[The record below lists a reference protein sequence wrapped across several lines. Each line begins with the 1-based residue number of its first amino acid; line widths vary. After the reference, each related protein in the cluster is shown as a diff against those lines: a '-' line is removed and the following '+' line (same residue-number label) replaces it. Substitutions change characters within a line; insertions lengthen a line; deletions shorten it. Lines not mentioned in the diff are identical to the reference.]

1 MRKHEDFE
9 ELAALA
15 AIGQLSVEEH
25 GELLEHLRGCAACR
39 RTSDQFN
46 FILDELPLPESSTS
60 DGDLQQLQG
69 ASYRQR
75 FLERASAEGV
85 RFTPEALGEKKR
97 RIAASFFFRN
107 WRPYALG
114 VASAVALIVVV
125 STVVLPKV
133 LSRLAVSQVPASSFK
148 PTLVAAAR
156 LDTTAPSDSSA
167 RISDQGS
174 VTVTHLQQASVD
186 AEKRL
191 DFLRRELARAQA
203 NYLQLLQESE
213 RWKDQAAQLQSKGQ
227 QDEEQLGQ
235 VRTQVEKLSKD
246 NDQLTAGLVDQQFRI
261 KELSEEVEN
270 QKAAVERER
279 QLTAAARDVRELM
292 GARNLHIIDVADLDG
307 QGKSKK
313 SFGRVFYTEGKSL
326 IFYAFDLS
334 QKGSVSKVS
343 FQAWGQ
349 NRSTSSSVK
358 NLGIFHIDD
367 QVQKRWVLRVD
378 NPELLKSVESVF
390 VTVEPS
396 PGRDK
401 PSGQKLLYA
410 YLGTQANH
418 P

>member
-1 MRKHEDFE
+1 MQKHEHFE

-39 RTSDQFN
+39 RTNDQFN
-46 FILDELPLPESSTS
+46 FILDELPLPEPSAN
-60 DGDLQQLQG
+60 DRDLQQLQG

-85 RFTPEALGEKKR
+85 RFTPEARGEKKR
-97 RIAASFFFRN
+97 WVTTSFFKD

-114 VASAVALIVVV
+114 VASAVAVMVVV
-125 STVVLPKV
+125 SAVVLPKV
-133 LSRLAVSQVPASSFK
+133 LSRSAVSQVTASNSERAAGTLGRTNAPAS
-148 PTLVAAAR
+148 
-156 LDTTAPSDSSA
+156 SDSSA
-167 RISDQGS
+167 RDSDPAS
-174 VTVTHLQQASVD
+174 VTIAHLQQASVD

-203 NYLQLLQESE
+203 SYQQLLQDSE
-213 RWKDQAAQLQSKGQ
+213 RWKDQAGQLQSKSQ
-227 QDEEQLGQ
+227 ENEQQLGQ
-235 VRTQVEKLSKD
+235 ARSQVEKLSKD
-246 NDQLTAGLVDQQFRI
+246 NDQLTAGLVAQQFRVT
-261 KELSEEVEN
+261 ELSEEVEN

-279 QLTAAARDVRELM
+279 QLTAAASDVRELM

-334 QKGSVSKVS
+334 QKGSASKVS

-349 NRSTSSSVK
+349 NQSASSNVK
-358 NLGIFHIDD
+358 NLGVFHVDD

>member
-1 MRKHEDFE
+1 MRKHEHFE
-9 ELAALA
+9 ELSALA

-25 GELLEHLRGCAACR
+25 GELLEHLRSCDGCKRA
-39 RTSDQFN
+39 SDQFN
-46 FILDELPLPESSTS
+46 FILDQLPLPEPSAN
-60 DGDLQQLQG
+60 DRDLQQLQG

-85 RFTPEALGEKKR
+85 RFTPEARGEKKR
-97 RIAASFFFRN
+97 RVATSFFRN

-114 VASAVALIVVV
+114 GAVAVVVVASAVVG
-125 STVVLPKV
+125 PKV
-133 LSRLAVSQVPASSFK
+133 LSRFAMRQVTTSAPEVASLARRGTPAS
-148 PTLVAAAR
+148 
-156 LDTTAPSDSSA
+156 SDSSA
-167 RISDQGS
+167 RMSDSPS
-174 VTVTHLQQASVD
+174 VTIARLQQASVD

-191 DFLRRELARAQA
+191 DLLRRELSRAQA
-203 NYLQLLQESE
+203 NYQQLLQESE
-213 RWKDQAAQLQSKGQ
+213 QWKDQAAQLQSKGQ
-227 QDEEQLGQ
+227 QDEQQLAQ
-235 VRTQVEKLSKD
+235 TKTQVDKLSKD
-246 NDQLTAGLVDQQFRI
+246 NDQLTAGLVAQQFRVT
-261 KELSEEVEN
+261 ELLEDVEN

-279 QLTAAARDVRELM
+279 QLTAAASDVRELM

-334 QKGSVSKVS
+334 QKGSASKVS

-349 NRSTSSSVK
+349 NQSANSNVK
-358 NLGIFHIDD
+358 NLGVFHVDD

>member
-1 MRKHEDFE
+1 MQKHEHFE
-9 ELAALA
+9 ELTALA
-15 AIGQLSVEEH
+15 AIGQLSAEEH
-25 GELLEHLRGCAACR
+25 RELLEHLRSCDGCR
-39 RTSDQFN
+39 RTADQFD
-46 FILDELPLPESSTS
+46 FVLDQLPLPDSSAN
-60 DGDLQQLQG
+60 DRDLQQLQG

-85 RFTPEALGEKKR
+85 RFTPEALGEKR
-97 RIAASFFFRN
+97 RRVAVSFFKN

-114 VASAVALIVVV
+114 VASAVAVVIVA
-125 STVVLPKV
+125 SAIALPGM
-133 LSRLAVSQVPASSFK
+133 LSRLAFRQ
-148 PTLVAAAR
+148 VAASNSKLAVATPAR
-156 LDTTAPSDSSA
+156 ADAPVSSDSSA
-167 RISDQGS
+167 RMSDPP
-174 VTVTHLQQASVD
+174 TATIAHLQQDSVD

-203 NYLQLLQESE
+203 NYQQLLRESE
-213 RWKDQAAQLQSKGQ
+213 RWKDKAAQLQSKGQ
-227 QDEEQLGQ
+227 QDEQQLGQ
-235 VRTQVEKLSKD
+235 VRTQVEKLRKD
-246 NDQLTAGLVDQQFRI
+246 NDQLTAGLVAQQFRI
-261 KELSEEVEN
+261 TELSEEVES

-292 GARNLHIIDVADLDG
+292 GARSLHIIDVADLDG
-307 QGKSKK
+307 QGKSKR

-334 QKGSVSKVS
+334 QKGSTSKVS

-349 NRSTSSSVK
+349 GQTTSSRVK
-358 NLGIFHIDD
+358 NLGVFHVDD
-367 QVQKRWVLRVD
+367 QLQKRWVLRVD
-378 NPELLKSVESVF
+378 DPELLKSVESVF
-390 VTVEPS
+390 VTVEPA

>member
-1 MRKHEDFE
+1 MRKHEHFE
-9 ELAALA
+9 ELSALA

-25 GELLEHLRGCAACR
+25 GELLEHLRSCDGCR
-39 RTSDQFN
+39 RASDQFN
-46 FILDELPLPESSTS
+46 FILDQLPLPEPSAN
-60 DGDLQQLQG
+60 DRDLQQLQG

-85 RFTPEALGEKKR
+85 RFTPEARGEKKR
-97 RIAASFFFRN
+97 RVATSFFRN

-114 VASAVALIVVV
+114 VASAVAVVV
-125 STVVLPKV
+125 VASAVVGPKV
-133 LSRLAVSQVPASSFK
+133 LSRLSARQVTTSTPEVASLARRDT
-148 PTLVAAAR
+148 PTS
-156 LDTTAPSDSSA
+156 SDSSA
-167 RISDQGS
+167 RMSDPAS
-174 VTVTHLQQASVD
+174 LTIAHLQQASVD

-191 DFLRRELARAQA
+191 DFLRRELGRAQV
-203 NYLQLLQESE
+203 NYQQLLQESE

-227 QDEEQLGQ
+227 QDEQQLGQ
-235 VRTQVEKLSKD
+235 ARTQVEKLSKD
-246 NDQLTAGLVDQQFRI
+246 NDQLTAGLVAQQFHI
-261 KELSEEVEN
+261 TELSEEVEN

-279 QLTAAARDVRELM
+279 QLTAAASDVRELM

-334 QKGSVSKVS
+334 QKGSASKVS

-349 NRSTSSSVK
+349 NQSASGNVK
-358 NLGIFHIDD
+358 NLGIFHVDD

>member
-1 MRKHEDFE
+1 MRKHEHFE

-39 RTSDQFN
+39 CTSDQIN
-46 FILDELPLPESSTS
+46 YNLDELPLPDPSAS
-60 DGDLQQLQG
+60 DRDLQQLQG

-85 RFTPEALGEKKR
+85 RFTPEARGEKKR
-97 RIAASFFFRN
+97 WVATSFFRN

-114 VASAVALIVVV
+114 VASAVAVMVVV
-125 STVVLPKV
+125 SAVVLPKV
-133 LSRLAVSQVPASSFK
+133 PSRSAVSQVTASNSEPAVGTLARADTPASS
-148 PTLVAAAR
+148 
-156 LDTTAPSDSSA
+156 DSSG
-167 RISDQGS
+167 RMSDPAS
-174 VTVTHLQQASVD
+174 VTIAHLQQASVD

-203 NYLQLLQESE
+203 NYQQLLQDSE
-213 RWKDQAAQLQSKGQ
+213 RWKDQAGQLQSKSQ
-227 QDEEQLGQ
+227 ENEQQLGQ
-235 VRTQVEKLSKD
+235 ARSQVEKLSKD
-246 NDQLTAGLVDQQFRI
+246 NDQLTAGLVAQQFRVT
-261 KELSEEVEN
+261 ELSEEVEN
-270 QKAAVERER
+270 QKVAVEREQ
-279 QLTAAARDVRELM
+279 QLTAAASDVRELM

-313 SFGRVFYTEGKSL
+313 SFGRVFYTEGRSL

-334 QKGSVSKVS
+334 QKGSASKVS

-349 NRSTSSSVK
+349 NQSASSNVK
-358 NLGIFHIDD
+358 NLGVFHVDD

>member
-1 MRKHEDFE
+1 MRKHEHFE

-15 AIGQLSVEEH
+15 AIGQLSVEER

-39 RTSDQFN
+39 RSSDQFN
-46 FILDELPLPESSTS
+46 FILDELPLPEPSAS
-60 DGDLQQLQG
+60 DRDLQQLQG

-85 RFTPEALGEKKR
+85 HFTPEARGEKKR
-97 RIAASFFFRN
+97 WVATSFFRN

-114 VASAVALIVVV
+114 VASAVAVIVVV
-125 STVVLPKV
+125 SAVVLPKV
-133 LSRLAVSQVPASSFK
+133 LSRSAVSQVTASNSEPAVGTSARADTPAS
-148 PTLVAAAR
+148 
-156 LDTTAPSDSSA
+156 SDSSA
-167 RISDQGS
+167 RTSDPAS
-174 VTVTHLQQASVD
+174 VTIAHLQQASVD
-186 AEKRL
+186 AQKRL
-191 DFLRRELARAQA
+191 EFLRRELARAQA
-203 NYLQLLQESE
+203 NYLQLLQDSE
-213 RWKDQAAQLQSKGQ
+213 RWKDQAGQLQSKNQ
-227 QDEEQLGQ
+227 ENEQQLGQ
-235 VRTQVEKLSKD
+235 ARSQAEKLSKD
-246 NDQLTAGLVDQQFRI
+246 NDQLTAGLVAQQFRVT
-261 KELSEEVEN
+261 ELSEEVEN

-334 QKGSVSKVS
+334 QKGSASKVS

-349 NRSTSSSVK
+349 NQSASSNVK
-358 NLGIFHIDD
+358 SLGVFHVDD

>member
-25 GELLEHLRGCAACR
+25 VEFSEHLRGCHACR

-46 FILDELPLPESSTS
+46 FILDELPLPDPSAS
-60 DGDLQQLQG
+60 DRDLQQLQG

-75 FLERASAEGV
+75 FLEKASAAGV
-85 RFTPEALGEKKR
+85 RFTPEALGEKR
-97 RIAASFFFRN
+97 RRVPTSFFRN
-107 WRPYALG
+107 WRPYSLG
-114 VASAVALIVVV
+114 VASAVVVMV
-125 STVVLPKV
+125 VAAVVLPKV
-133 LSRLAVSQVPASSFK
+133 LSHLAATHVTAATSEVVAPARTEALAS
-148 PTLVAAAR
+148 
-156 LDTTAPSDSSA
+156 SDSSV
-167 RISDQGS
+167 RNSDLAA
-174 VTVTHLQQASVD
+174 TVVQLQHVNVD

-191 DFLRRELARAQA
+191 DFLRRELAQAQT
-203 NYLQLLQESE
+203 NYQQLLQESE

-227 QDEEQLGQ
+227 QDEQQLSQ
-235 VRTQVEKLSKD
+235 ARTQIEKLGTD
-246 NDQLTAGLVDQQFRI
+246 NDQLTAGLVAQQFRI
-261 KELSEEVEN
+261 TELSAEVEN

-349 NRSTSSSVK
+349 NQSTSSSVK
-358 NLGIFHIDD
+358 NLGVFHIDD

-378 NPELLKSVESVF
+378 NPELLRSVESVF

>member
-1 MRKHEDFE
+1 MRKHEHFE

-39 RTSDQFN
+39 RSSDQFN
-46 FILDELPLPESSTS
+46 FILDELPLPEPSAS
-60 DGDLQQLQG
+60 DRDLLQLQG

-85 RFTPEALGEKKR
+85 RFTPEALGEKRR
-97 RIAASFFFRN
+97 RIATSFFRN

-114 VASAVALIVVV
+114 VASAVAVMVVA
-125 STVVLPKV
+125 SAVVLPKV
-133 LSRLAVSQVPASSFK
+133 LSRLAVSQISASNSKPAVATPGRANAPAS
-148 PTLVAAAR
+148 
-156 LDTTAPSDSSA
+156 SDSSA
-167 RISDQGS
+167 RDSDPAS
-174 VTVTHLQQASVD
+174 VTIAHLQQPSVD
-186 AEKRL
+186 AQKRL
-191 DFLRRELARAQA
+191 DVLRRELARAQA
-203 NYLQLLQESE
+203 DYRQLLQDAE
-213 RWKDQAAQLQSKGQ
+213 RWKDQAGQLQSKSQ
-227 QDEEQLGQ
+227 ENEQQLGQ
-235 VRTQVEKLSKD
+235 ARSQVEKLSKD
-246 NDQLTAGLVDQQFRI
+246 NDQLTAGLVAQQFRVT
-261 KELSEEVEN
+261 ELSEEVEN

-279 QLTAAARDVRELM
+279 QLTAAASDVRELM

-334 QKGSVSKVS
+334 QKGSASKVS

-349 NRSTSSSVK
+349 NQSASSNVK
-358 NLGIFHIDD
+358 NLGVFHVDD

>member
-39 RTSDQFN
+39 RTSDHFN
-46 FILDELPLPESSTS
+46 FILDELPLPEPSAR
-60 DGDLQQLQG
+60 DRDLQQLQG

-85 RFTPEALGEKKR
+85 RFTPEALGEKRR
-97 RIAASFFFRN
+97 RIATSFFRN
-107 WRPYALG
+107 WRPYTLG
-114 VASAVALIVVV
+114 IASAVAVMVVA
-125 STVVLPKV
+125 SAVVLPKV
-133 LSRLAVSQVPASSFK
+133 LSRLAAGRVTASTSEVAAPARTETPAS
-148 PTLVAAAR
+148 
-156 LDTTAPSDSSA
+156 SDSSA
-167 RISDQGS
+167 RNSDLAA
-174 VTVTHLQQASVD
+174 TVVQLQQGKVD

-191 DFLRRELARAQA
+191 DFLRRELARAQT
-203 NYLQLLQESE
+203 NYQQFLQESE

-227 QDEEQLGQ
+227 QDEEQLSRA
-235 VRTQVEKLSKD
+235 RTQVEKLGKD
-246 NDQLTAGLVDQQFRI
+246 NDQLTAGLVAQQFRI
-261 KELSEEVEN
+261 KELSEDVEN

-279 QLTAAARDVRELM
+279 QLTAAANDVRELM

-334 QKGSVSKVS
+334 QKGSASKVS

-349 NRSTSSSVK
+349 NQSTSSSVK
-358 NLGIFHIDD
+358 SLGVFHIDD

>member
-1 MRKHEDFE
+1 MQKHEDFE
-9 ELAALA
+9 ELIALA
-15 AIGQLSVEEH
+15 AVGQLSVEEH
-25 GELLEHLRGCAACR
+25 GELLEHLRGCTACR

-46 FILDELPLPESSTS
+46 FILDELPLPEPSAS
-60 DGDLQQLQG
+60 DRDLQQLQG

-85 RFTPEALGEKKR
+85 RFTPEALGEKR
-97 RIAASFFFRN
+97 RRVAASFFRN

-114 VASAVALIVVV
+114 VASAVAVMIVA
-125 STVVLPKV
+125 SAIALPGV
-133 LSRLAVSQVPASSFK
+133 LSRLAFRQFAASNSKPAVATPARADTPASSDSN
-148 PTLVAAAR
+148 AR
-156 LDTTAPSDSSA
+156 MSDPA
-167 RISDQGS
+167 S
-174 VTVTHLQQASVD
+174 VTIAHLQQTSVD

-191 DFLRRELARAQA
+191 DLLRRELARAQA
-203 NYLQLLQESE
+203 NYQQLLRESE
-213 RWKDQAAQLQSKGQ
+213 GWKDQAAQLQSKSQ
-227 QDEEQLGQ
+227 QDEQQLGQ
-235 VRTQVEKLSKD
+235 ARTQVEKLNKD
-246 NDQLTAGLVDQQFRI
+246 NGQLTAGLVTQQFRI
-261 KELSEEVEN
+261 TALSEEIEN
-270 QKAAVERER
+270 QKATVERER
-279 QLTAAARDVRELM
+279 QLTAAASDVRELM

-334 QKGSVSKVS
+334 QKGSASKVS

-349 NRSTSSSVK
+349 NQNSSSNVK
-358 NLGIFHIDD
+358 NLGVFHVDD

>member
-46 FILDELPLPESSTS
+46 FILDELPLPEPSAS
-60 DGDLQQLQG
+60 DRDIQQLQG

-85 RFTPEALGEKKR
+85 RFTPEALGEKRR
-97 RIAASFFFRN
+97 RIATSFFRN
-107 WRPYALG
+107 RRPYALG
-114 VASAVALIVVV
+114 MASAVAVMVVASAV
-125 STVVLPKV
+125 VLPEV
-133 LSRLAVSQVPASSFK
+133 LSRLGVSKVSISIPK
-148 PTLVAAAR
+148 PVVAPPVLAG
-156 LDTTAPSDSSA
+156 TSSDSSA
-167 RISDQGS
+167 RDSDLA
-174 VTVTHLQQASVD
+174 VTVVQFQQAKQD
-186 AEKRL
+186 AEKQL
-191 DFLRRELARAQA
+191 DSLRSELARAQT
-203 NYLQLLQESE
+203 NYQQLLQESGQ
-213 RWKDQAAQLQSKGQ
+213 WKDQAAQFQSKGQ
-227 QDEEQLGQ
+227 QDEQRLGQ
-235 VRTQVEKLSKD
+235 ARTQIEKLGRD
-246 NDQLTAGLVDQQFRI
+246 NDQLTAGLVAQQFRI

-307 QGKSKK
+307 QGRSKK

-349 NRSTSSSVK
+349 NQSTTSNVK
-358 NLGIFHIDD
+358 NLGVFHIDD
-367 QVQKRWVLRVD
+367 QLQKRWVLRVD

-401 PSGQKLLYA
+401 PSGHKLLYA

>member
-15 AIGQLSVEEH
+15 AIGQLSIEEH

-46 FILDELPLPESSTS
+46 FILDELPLPEPSAS
-60 DGDLQQLQG
+60 DRDIQQLQG

-85 RFTPEALGEKKR
+85 RFTPEALGEKRR
-97 RIAASFFFRN
+97 RIATSFFRN

-114 VASAVALIVVV
+114 IASAVAVMLVA
-125 STVVLPKV
+125 SAVVLPKV
-133 LSRLAVSQVPASSFK
+133 LSRLTARHVTASTSGVVAPARTETPASSE
-148 PTLVAAAR
+148 
-156 LDTTAPSDSSA
+156 SSA
-167 RISDQGS
+167 RNSDLAA
-174 VTVTHLQQASVD
+174 TVIQLEQAKVD

-191 DFLRRELARAQA
+191 DSLRRELARAQA
-203 NYLQLLQESE
+203 NYQQLLQESE

-227 QDEEQLGQ
+227 EDEQQFGQ
-235 VRTQVEKLSKD
+235 ARTQVEKLSKD
-246 NDQLTAGLVDQQFRI
+246 NDQLTASLVAQQFRI
-261 KELSEEVEN
+261 KDLSEDVEN

-307 QGKSKK
+307 LGKSKK

-334 QKGSVSKVS
+334 QKGSASKVS

-349 NRSTSSSVK
+349 NQSTNSSVR
-358 NLGIFHIDD
+358 NLGVFHIDD

-378 NPELLKSVESVF
+378 NPELLKSIESVF
-390 VTVEPS
+390 VTIEPS
-396 PGRDK
+396 PGTDK
-401 PSGQKLLYA
+401 PSGHKLLYA

>member
-1 MRKHEDFE
+1 MRKHEHFE

-25 GELLEHLRGCAACR
+25 GELLEHLRGCPACR
-39 RTSDQFN
+39 RSSDQFN
-46 FILDELPLPESSTS
+46 FILDELPLPEPSAS
-60 DGDLQQLQG
+60 DRDLQQLQG
-69 ASYRQR
+69 ASYRQK

-85 RFTPEALGEKKR
+85 RFTPEARGEKKR
-97 RIAASFFFRN
+97 LVATSFFRN

-114 VASAVALIVVV
+114 VASAVAVMVVV
-125 STVVLPKV
+125 SAVVLPKV
-133 LSRLAVSQVPASSFK
+133 LSRSAVSQVTASNSEPA
-148 PTLVAAAR
+148 VATPGRANTPAF
-156 LDTTAPSDSSA
+156 SDSSA
-167 RISDQGS
+167 RMPDPASLSIA
-174 VTVTHLQQASVD
+174 HLQQASVD

-191 DFLRRELARAQA
+191 DFLRRELAREQA
-203 NYLQLLQESE
+203 DYRQLLQEAE
-213 RWKDQAAQLQSKGQ
+213 RWKDQAGQLQSKSQ
-227 QDEEQLGQ
+227 ENEQQLGQ
-235 VRTQVEKLSKD
+235 ARSQVEKLSKD
-246 NDQLTAGLVDQQFRI
+246 NDQLTAGLVAQQFRVT
-261 KELSEEVEN
+261 ELSEEVEN

-334 QKGSVSKVS
+334 QKGSASKVS

-349 NRSTSSSVK
+349 NQSASSNVK
-358 NLGIFHIDD
+358 NLGVFHVDD

-401 PSGQKLLYA
+401 PSGRKLLYA
-410 YLGTQANH
+410 YLRTEANH

>member
-1 MRKHEDFE
+1 MRKHEHFE

-25 GELLEHLRGCAACR
+25 GELLEHLRGCDGCKR
-39 RTSDQFN
+39 SSDQFN
-46 FILDELPLPESSTS
+46 FILDELPLPEPSAS
-60 DGDLQQLQG
+60 DRDLQQLQG

-85 RFTPEALGEKKR
+85 RFTPEARGEKKR
-97 RIAASFFFRN
+97 WVATSFFRN

-114 VASAVALIVVV
+114 VASAVAVMVVV
-125 STVVLPKV
+125 SAVVLPKV
-133 LSRLAVSQVPASSFK
+133 LSRSAVSQVTASSSGPAVTTPARADAPAS
-148 PTLVAAAR
+148 
-156 LDTTAPSDSSA
+156 SDSSA
-167 RISDQGS
+167 RMSDPAS
-174 VTVTHLQQASVD
+174 VTITDLQQASVD
-186 AEKRL
+186 AQKRL

-203 NYLQLLQESE
+203 DYRQLLQDAE
-213 RWKDQAAQLQSKGQ
+213 RWKDQAGQLQSKNQ
-227 QDEEQLGQ
+227 ENEQQLGQ
-235 VRTQVEKLSKD
+235 ARSQVEKLSQD
-246 NDQLTAGLVDQQFRI
+246 NDQLTAGLVAQQFRVT
-261 KELSEEVEN
+261 ELSEEVEN

-334 QKGSVSKVS
+334 QKGSASKVS

-349 NRSTSSSVK
+349 NQSASSNVK
-358 NLGIFHIDD
+358 NLGVFHVDD

-378 NPELLKSVESVF
+378 NPELLKSIESVF

>member
-25 GELLEHLRGCAACR
+25 GEFLEHLRGCAACR

-46 FILDELPLPESSTS
+46 FILDELPLPEPSAS
-60 DGDLQQLQG
+60 DRDLQQLQG

-85 RFTPEALGEKKR
+85 RFTPEALGEKRR
-97 RIAASFFFRN
+97 RIATFFFRN
-107 WRPYALG
+107 WRPYSLG
-114 VASAVALIVVV
+114 VASAVAVMVVA
-125 STVVLPKV
+125 SAVVLPKM
-133 LSRLAVSQVPASSFK
+133 LSRLAVNK
-148 PTLVAAAR
+148 VA
-156 LDTTAPSDSSA
+156 
-167 RISDQGS
+167 ISDQKPPVAPPVLASTSTSSDSNVRMSDPTS
-174 VTVTHLQQASVD
+174 VTLVQLQQTKQG

-191 DFLRRELARAQA
+191 DSLRRELARAQA
-203 NYLQLLQESE
+203 NYQQLLQESE

-227 QDEEQLGQ
+227 QDEQQLGQ
-235 VRTQVEKLSKD
+235 ARTQVEKLGKD
-246 NDQLTAGLVDQQFRI
+246 KDQLTADLVAQQFRI
-261 KELSEEVEN
+261 KGLSEEVEN
-270 QKAAVERER
+270 QKAAVEREK

-334 QKGSVSKVS
+334 QKGSASKVS

-349 NRSTSSSVK
+349 TQSTSNSVT
-358 NLGIFHIDD
+358 NLGVFHIDD

-396 PGRDK
+396 PGKDK

>member
-9 ELAALA
+9 EFAALA

-39 RTSDQFN
+39 RTSHQFN
-46 FILDELPLPESSTS
+46 FILDELPLPEPSAS
-60 DGDLQQLQG
+60 DRDLQQLQG

-85 RFTPEALGEKKR
+85 RFTPEALGEKRR
-97 RIAASFFFRN
+97 RIATSFFGH

-114 VASAVALIVVV
+114 VASAVAVMVVALA
-125 STVVLPKV
+125 VVLPKV
-133 LSRLAVSQVPASSFK
+133 LLRLATSKVIASNTRPA
-148 PTLVAAAR
+148 VARPVLA
-156 LDTTAPSDSSA
+156 DTSTSSDSSA
-167 RISDQGS
+167 RDSDPAS
-174 VTVTHLQQASVD
+174 VTMARLQQASVD
-186 AEKRL
+186 EEKRL
-191 DFLRRELARAQA
+191 DLLRRELARAQA
-203 NYLQLLQESE
+203 NYQQLLQESE
-213 RWKDQAAQLQSKGQ
+213 QWKDQAAQLQNKSQ
-227 QDEEQLGQ
+227 QDEQQLGQ
-235 VRTQVEKLSKD
+235 ARAEIERLD
-246 NDQLTAGLVDQQFRI
+246 NDKDQLTAGLVGQQFRI

-349 NRSTSSSVK
+349 NQSTSSTVK
-358 NLGIFHIDD
+358 NLGVFHIDD

-378 NPELLKSVESVF
+378 SPELLKSVESVF

>member
-1 MRKHEDFE
+1 MRKHEHFE
-9 ELAALA
+9 ELSALA
-15 AIGQLSVEEH
+15 AIGQLSVEER
-25 GELLEHLRGCAACR
+25 GELLEHLRGCDGCR
-39 RTSDQFN
+39 RTSDQFS
-46 FILDELPLPESSTS
+46 FILDELPLPEPSAS

-85 RFTPEALGEKKR
+85 RFTPEALGEKRR
-97 RIAASFFFRN
+97 RIAISFFRS

-114 VASAVALIVVV
+114 AASAVAVMIVA
-125 STVVLPKV
+125 SAVVLPKV
-133 LSRLAVSQVPASSFK
+133 LSRLAATQVTNSTSKFATPAH
-148 PTLVAAAR
+148 A
-156 LDTTAPSDSSA
+156 DTPVPSDSGRSDSGSA
-167 RISDQGS
+167 TL
-174 VTVTHLQQASVD
+174 TVARLQQANTD
-186 AEKRL
+186 PEKRL
-191 DFLRRELARAQA
+191 DFLRRELARAQK
-203 NYLQLLQESE
+203 NYQQLLQESE
-213 RWKDQAAQLQSKGQ
+213 RWKDQAAQLQGKSQ
-227 QDEEQLGQ
+227 QDEQQLGQ
-235 VRTQVEKLSKD
+235 SKTQVEKLSKD
-246 NDQLTAGLVDQQFRI
+246 NDQLAAGLVAQQFRI

-270 QKAAVERER
+270 QKAAVEREQ

-307 QGKSKK
+307 RGKSKK

-334 QKGSVSKVS
+334 QKGSASKVS

-349 NRSTSSSVK
+349 NQGSGNTVK
-358 NLGIFHIDD
+358 NLGIFHVDD

-390 VTVEPS
+390 VTVEPA
-396 PGRDK
+396 PGRNK

>member
-1 MRKHEDFE
+1 MRKHEHFE
-9 ELAALA
+9 ELTALA

-25 GELLEHLRGCAACR
+25 GELLEHLRGCDGCR
-39 RTSDQFN
+39 RASDQFS
-46 FILDELPLPESSTS
+46 FILDQLPLPEPSAN
-60 DGDLQQLQG
+60 DRDLQQLQG

-85 RFTPEALGEKKR
+85 RFTPEARGERKR
-97 RIAASFFFRN
+97 SGTTHFFRN

-114 VASAVALIVVV
+114 VASAVAVMIVV
-125 STVVLPKV
+125 SAVVVPKV
-133 LSRLAVSQVPASSFK
+133 LSRLAAKQATTSESEVAS
-148 PTLVAAAR
+148 LAR
-156 LDTTAPSDSSA
+156 RDTPAPSDSGTSDSGSA
-167 RISDQGS
+167 TLTLAR
-174 VTVTHLQQASVD
+174 LQQANVD

-191 DFLRRELARAQA
+191 DTLRRELARAEADYRQR
-203 NYLQLLQESE
+203 LQESE
-213 RWKDQAAQLQSKGQ
+213 RWKDQAGQLQGKNQ
-227 QDEEQLGQ
+227 QDEQQLGQ
-235 VRTQVEKLSKD
+235 ARTQVEKLSKD
-246 NDQLTAGLVDQQFRI
+246 NDQLTAGLVAQQFRI
-261 KELSEEVEN
+261 TELSDEVEN

-334 QKGSVSKVS
+334 QKGSASQVS

-349 NRSTSSSVK
+349 GQGASSSVK
-358 NLGIFHIDD
+358 NLGVFHVDD
-367 QVQKRWVLRVD
+367 QLQKRWVLRVD
-378 NPELLKSVESVF
+378 NPELLKSVESLF
-390 VTVEPS
+390 VTVEPA

>member
-1 MRKHEDFE
+1 MRKHEHFE
-9 ELAALA
+9 ELTALA

-39 RTSDQFN
+39 HTSDQFN
-46 FILDELPLPESSTS
+46 VILDELPLPEPSAN
-60 DGDLQQLQG
+60 DRDLQQLQG

-97 RIAASFFFRN
+97 RIATSFFRN

-114 VASAVALIVVV
+114 VASAVAVMVVV
-125 STVVLPKV
+125 SAVVLPKV
-133 LSRLAVSQVPASSFK
+133 LSRSAVSQVTASNSEPAVATPARADTPAS
-148 PTLVAAAR
+148 
-156 LDTTAPSDSSA
+156 SDSSA
-167 RISDQGS
+167 RMSDPAS
-174 VTVTHLQQASVD
+174 VPIAQLQQASVD

-191 DFLRRELARAQA
+191 DSLRRELGRAQA
-203 NYLQLLQESE
+203 DYQQLLQESE
-213 RWKDQAAQLQSKGQ
+213 RWKDQAEELQSKSQ
-227 QDEEQLGQ
+227 QDEQLLGQ
-235 VRTQVEKLSKD
+235 ARTQVENLGKN
-246 NDQLTAGLVDQQFRI
+246 NDQVTASLVAQQFRI
-261 KELSEEVEN
+261 TQLSQEVED
-270 QKAAVERER
+270 QKAAVEREQ

-334 QKGSVSKVS
+334 QKGSASKVS

-349 NRSTSSSVK
+349 GQSTSSGVE

-396 PGRDK
+396 PGREK

>member
-1 MRKHEDFE
+1 MQKHEDFE
-9 ELAALA
+9 ELIALA
-15 AIGQLSVEEH
+15 AVGELSIEQH
-25 GELLEHLRGCAACR
+25 GELLEHLRGCTACKR
-39 RTSDQFN
+39 ASEQFN
-46 FILDELPLPESSTS
+46 FILGELPLPEPSAS
-60 DGDLQQLQG
+60 DRDLLQLQG

-85 RFTPEALGEKKR
+85 RFTPEALGEKRR
-97 RIAASFFFRN
+97 RIATSFFRN
-107 WRPYALG
+107 WRPYTLG
-114 VASAVALIVVV
+114 VASAVAAMVVV
-125 STVVLPKV
+125 SAVVFPKV
-133 LSRLAVSQVPASSFK
+133 LSRLAISQATVSNSKPAAKQADTPAS
-148 PTLVAAAR
+148 
-156 LDTTAPSDSSA
+156 SDSSA
-167 RISDQGS
+167 RISDPAS
-174 VTVTHLQQASVD
+174 VTISHLQQASAD

-203 NYLQLLQESE
+203 SYQQLLQESE
-213 RWKDQAAQLQSKGQ
+213 RWKDQAAQAQRMGQ
-227 QDEEQLGQ
+227 QDEQQLGQ
-235 VRTQVEKLSKD
+235 ARTQVEKLSKD
-246 NDQLTAGLVDQQFRI
+246 NDQLTAGLVAQQFRI
-261 KELSEEVEN
+261 TELSQEIEN

-279 QLTAAARDVRELM
+279 QLTAAAHDVRELM

-349 NRSTSSSVK
+349 NQNSSSSVK
-358 NLGIFHIDD
+358 NLGVFHIDD
-367 QVQKRWVLRVD
+367 QMQKRWVLRVD

>member
-15 AIGQLSVEEH
+15 AIGQLSVEEQ
-25 GELLEHLRGCAACR
+25 GEFLEHLRGCTACK
-39 RTSDQFN
+39 RTSHQFN
-46 FILDELPLPESSTS
+46 FILDELPLPEPSAS
-60 DGDLQQLQG
+60 DRDVQQLQG

-85 RFTPEALGEKKR
+85 RFTPEALGEKRR
-97 RIAASFFFRN
+97 RIATSFFRN

-114 VASAVALIVVV
+114 IASAVAVMIVA
-125 STVVLPKV
+125 SAVVLPKV
-133 LSRLAVSQVPASSFK
+133 LSRLAAGRLTPSTSEVVAPARTQTPSS
-148 PTLVAAAR
+148 
-156 LDTTAPSDSSA
+156 SDSST
-167 RISDQGS
+167 RNSDLAA
-174 VTVTHLQQASVD
+174 TVVQLQQAKMD

-191 DFLRRELARAQA
+191 ELLRRDLARAQA
-203 NYLQLLQESE
+203 NYRQLLQESE
-213 RWKDQAAQLQSKGQ
+213 QWKDQTAQLHNKSQ
-227 QDEEQLGQ
+227 QDEQQLGQ
-235 VRTQVEKLSKD
+235 ASTQVEKLSRD
-246 NDQLTAGLVDQQFRI
+246 NDQLTAGLVAQQFRI
-261 KELSEEVEN
+261 KELSDEVEN

-279 QLTAAARDVRELM
+279 QLTAAGRDVRELM

-349 NRSTSSSVK
+349 NQSTSSSVK
-358 NLGIFHIDD
+358 NLGVFHIDD

-410 YLGTQANH
+410 FLGTQANH

>member
-1 MRKHEDFE
+1 MQKHEDFE
-9 ELAALA
+9 ELIALA
-15 AIGQLSVEEH
+15 AVGQLSVEEH

-46 FILDELPLPESSTS
+46 FILDELPLPEPSSS
-60 DGDLQQLQG
+60 DRDLQQLQG

-85 RFTPEALGEKKR
+85 RFTPEALGEKR
-97 RIAASFFFRN
+97 RRVAASFFRN

-114 VASAVALIVVV
+114 VASAVAVMIVA
-125 STVVLPKV
+125 SAIALPGV
-133 LSRLAVSQVPASSFK
+133 LSRLALRQVTASKSEIASPPHTDS
-148 PTLVAAAR
+148 PTSSS
-156 LDTTAPSDSSA
+156 PDSSA
-167 RISDQGS
+167 RMSDLAS
-174 VTVTHLQQASVD
+174 VTIAHLQQASVD

-191 DFLRRELARAQA
+191 DFLRRELGREQA
-203 NYLQLLQESE
+203 NYHQLLRESE
-213 RWKDQAAQLQSKGQ
+213 RWKDQAAQLQSKDQ
-227 QDEEQLGQ
+227 QLGQ
-235 VRTQVEKLSKD
+235 VRTQAEKLSND
-246 NDQLTAGLVDQQFRI
+246 NDQLTAGLVAQQFRI
-261 KELSEEVEN
+261 TELSEEVEN

-279 QLTAAARDVRELM
+279 QLTAAASDIRDLM

-307 QGKSKK
+307 RGRSKK

-334 QKGSVSKVS
+334 QKGSASKVS

-349 NRSTSSSVK
+349 NQSSGNAVK

-390 VTVEPS
+390 VTVEPA

-410 YLGTQANH
+410 YLGTPANH